1 MIKRVGYVINKEKHI
16 NELSKIRKELT
27 VQPYKSQRFIMQ
39 NYGGLPEPFPIF
51 LESENN
57 LYVPRYYGIEK
68 FGKADYNLP
77 DGDDITLSF
86 NGSLRENQKDLM
98 KNFLPIFKENFG
110 AILNLKT
117 GGGKTALALYVISLI
132 KKKALIV
139 VHKQFLADQWVDR
152 IKQFLPNANVG
163 KIQGKTFD
171 IENKDIVIS
180 MLQSVSMKDFS
191 KNAFDSF
198 GITVF
203 DETHHLS
210 ANVFSRAFSK
220 CSSKFNLGLSA
231 TIERKDETEF
241 VLNYFIGP
249 TFAPTVIENF
259 GEVIVK
265 KLQFT
270 DEIYQKDITN
280 FKGNI
285 NSAAMI
291 TKLVSSSKR
300 TKLICAYID
309 KFLKHNR
316 HILILSER
324 LSQLKD
330 IEKKLTEMDIE
341 AGYAVGGTKHEK
353 LVENCKKPV
362 ILATYSYVSE
372 GFDVET
378 LNTLVFAS
386 PKSDVIQSA
395 GRILRQTPQNRL
407 KIPYI
412 LDIVDQTKVYES
424 KFKKRI
430 KYYKKSKFTIK

>member
-1 MIKRVGYVINKEKHI
+1 MIKRSGYLINKEKHI

-68 FGKADYNLP
+68 FGKADYNIP

-98 KNFLPIFKENFG
+98 KNFLPIFEENFG

-152 IKQFLPNANVG
+152 IKQFLPKAKVG

-171 IENKDIVIS
+171 IENCDIVIS
-180 MLQSVSMKDFS
+180 MLQTVSMKDFN

-198 GITVF
+198 GITIF

-249 TFAPTVIENF
+249 TFSPNVVENF
-259 GEVIVK
+259 GEVIVR
-265 KLQFT
+265 KLEFT
-270 DEIYQKDITN
+270 DENFQKELTN
-280 FKGNI
+280 FNGNI

-291 TKLVSSSKR
+291 SKLVSSPKR
-300 TKLICAYID
+300 TKLICAYIE
-309 KFLKHNR
+309 KFLKHKR

-330 IEKKLTEMDIE
+330 IAEKLTEMDIE
-341 AGYAVGGTKHEK
+341 SGYAVGGTKH
-353 LVENCKKPV
+353 
-362 ILATYSYVSE
+362 
-372 GFDVET
+372 
-378 LNTLVFAS
+378 
-386 PKSDVIQSA
+386 
-395 GRILRQTPQNRL
+395 
-407 KIPYI
+407 
-412 LDIVDQTKVYES
+412 
-424 KFKKRI
+424 
-430 KYYKKSKFTIK
+430 